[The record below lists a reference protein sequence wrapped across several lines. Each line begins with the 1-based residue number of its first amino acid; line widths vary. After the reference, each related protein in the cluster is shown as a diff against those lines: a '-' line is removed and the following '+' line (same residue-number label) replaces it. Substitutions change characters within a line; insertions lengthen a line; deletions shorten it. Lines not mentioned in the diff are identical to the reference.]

1 VGADKKHG
9 DALSV
14 FGAWR
19 YRNKVLH
26 RMDFIFSS
34 LGASISKKVLKAN
47 FGRQWKPF
55 IRSYYDQDI
64 KPNEAAALS
73 SLMCLRGVLTRIS
86 QDEKNLALH
95 AIRTDNRAN
104 MTANRLRS
112 VHAGIALYGTD
123 ATAKAALY
131 EIIGSLEGRD
141 GAELDDYRTRQ
152 LLADALDMI
161 SPTQVPRDFTG
172 KD

>member
-1 VGADKKHG
+1 MN
-9 DALSV
+9 V
-14 FGAWR
+14 FSAWR

-34 LGASISKKVLKAN
+34 LGTSMSKKLLRAN
-47 FGRQWKPF
+47 FGRNWKPF
-55 IRSYYDQDI
+55 IRSYCDQGI
-64 KPNEAAALS
+64 KVDEAAALS
-73 SLMCLRGVLTRIS
+73 SLMCVRGLLKKVS

-112 VHAGIALYGTD
+112 VHAGISLYGTD
-123 ATAKAALY
+123 AVAKAALY
-131 EIIGSLEGRD
+131 EIIGCLEGRSD
-141 GAELDDYRTRQ
+141 EDLDEYRTRH

-161 SPTQVPRDFTG
+161 SPSQARR
-172 KD
+172 

>member
-1 VGADKKHG
+1 
-9 DALSV
+9 
-14 FGAWR
+14 
-19 YRNKVLH
+19 
-26 RMDFIFSS
+26 
-34 LGASISKKVLKAN
+34 
-47 FGRQWKPF
+47 
-55 IRSYYDQDI
+55 
-64 KPNEAAALS
+64 
-73 SLMCLRGVLTRIS
+73 
-86 QDEKNLALH
+86 
-95 AIRTDNRAN
+95 

-161 SPTQVPRDFTG
+161 SPAQVPRDVTG
-172 KD
+172 KG

>member
-1 VGADKKHG
+1 MHG

-34 LGASISKKVLKAN
+34 LGASMSKKVLKAN
-47 FGRQWKPF
+47 FGRKWKSF
-55 IRSYYDQDI
+55 IRSYYDQGI
-64 KPNEAAALS
+64 KVDEAAALS
-73 SLMCLRGVLTRIS
+73 SLMCVRGVLKRVS
-86 QDEKNLALH
+86 QDEKSLALH

-112 VHAGIALYGTD
+112 VHAGISLYGTD
-123 ATAKAALY
+123 TIAKAAIY
-131 EIIGSLEGRD
+131 EIIGTLEGRND
-141 GAELDDYRTRQ
+141 EELDDYRTRH

-161 SPTQVPRDFTG
+161 SPGQAQR
-172 KD
+172 